1 MSKSAAVRAR
11 AARVVAQMVTRGR
24 TLDVA
29 LAAEETGSAQER
41 GLLRALCYD
50 SVRWYLRLNFILD
63 RLLTRGARSL
73 KPDVHALAIV
83 GLCQLLHTDIPAHAA
98 VAETVNA
105 TRVLGE
111 PKAAGLINA
120 LLRRCQR
127 ERRKLSDEADRDLAS
142 RTAHPRWLVDAF
154 SADWHSAAEDLLN
167 ANNQRPPFWLRVNRL
182 RSSGA
187 EYAAAL
193 QAKGL
198 QIAARVFD
206 DEALMLEEAVNPREL
221 PGFEEGLVS
230 IQDAAAHLAA
240 RLLDSRP
247 GERAL
252 DACAAPGG
260 KACHVL
266 ELQPRLAELVAL
278 DISPQRLQRVEEN
291 LQRLQLRATLR
302 EGDAEK
308 PQEWWDGKP
317 FDRILLDVPCSA
329 TGVIRRHP
337 DIKLLRR
344 AEDIAALARR
354 QTSLLEALWP
364 LLAPGGRLVY
374 ATCSTLTAEN
384 AAVINPFLENHPDAR
399 DITAPAVRALGL
411 EPAAGPGHRI
421 APGSGGMDGFYY
433 ACLEK
438 GKG

>member
-11 AARVVAQMVTRGR
+11 AARVVSQIVTRGR
-24 TLDVA
+24 TLDAA
-29 LAAEETGSAQER
+29 LAAEETGTAQER

-50 SVRWYLRLNFILD
+50 SVRWYLRLEIILE
-63 RLLTRGARSL
+63 RLLTRGGSTL
-73 KPDVHALAIV
+73 KPEVHALAIV

-98 VAETVNA
+98 VDETVNA

-127 ERRKLSDEADRDLAS
+127 EGGKLGEEVDRDLAR
-142 RTAHPRWLVDAF
+142 RTAHPQWLVDAF
-154 SADWHSAAEDLLN
+154 VADWQRAADDVLN
-167 ANNQRPPFWLRVNRL
+167 ANNQHPPFWLRVNRL
-182 RSSGA
+182 RTSGVD
-187 EYAAAL
+187 YSTAL
-193 QAKGL
+193 EARGL
-198 QIAARVFD
+198 RIAARAFA

-221 PGFEEGLVS
+221 PGFEAGLIS
-230 IQDAAAHLAA
+230 IQDAAAQLAA
-240 RLLDSRP
+240 RLLGSRP
-247 GERAL
+247 GERVL

-266 ELQPRLAELVAL
+266 ELQPQVSELVAL
-278 DISPQRLQRVEEN
+278 DVSTSRLRRVEEN
-291 LQRLQLRATLR
+291 LSRLQLRATLT
-302 EGDAEK
+302 EGDASK
-308 PQEWWDGKP
+308 PDAWWDGKA

-344 AEDIAALARR
+344 PEDISAFARR
-354 QTSLLEALWP
+354 QADLLAALWP
-364 LLAPGGRLVY
+364 LLAPGGRVVY

-384 AAVINPFLENHPDAR
+384 AAVVDAFLERHPDAS
-399 DITAPAVRALGL
+399 DATASEVRALGL
-411 EPAAGPGHRI
+411 SPTAGCGYRI

-433 ACLEK
+433 ACLDK